1 MYNILVADNY
11 DLNWSIYHTI
21 NTINVQTLPSVTEI
35 NLPVAQPKAMAF
47 CQNLSHSSSSVQI
60 TPPR

>member
-21 NTINVQTLPSVTEI
+21 NTINVQTI
-35 NLPVAQPKAMAF
+35 NHIKIHDGQYELLA
-47 CQNLSHSSSSVQI
+47 I
-60 TPPR
+60 